1 MAESAK
7 PMVEE
12 DIWEFL
18 DTEDMFELDPT
29 SVTTEHNVLSFIDGT
44 SDLKVD
50 LDGQFSVVQQHGDL
64 SQDATVNH
72 ILELENTLLK
82 STGLGV
88 LPQSLESLATPEKAH
103 DRQQE
108 LTNGPDFPDLSPDL
122 QDRLVEIYFQNFHP
136 LCPVIDEIEFSSW
149 YGSDRLDDNRGRELL
164 GAINFVAF
172 AHVSDEELGRS
183 SFTSIP
189 EAQRAC
195 FRTTKYMFDKS
206 SQSRPGD
213 VSLVQIALLLSH
225 WSPFDES
232 KEVSTYWVDQAF
244 HHATIANLSESPEEY
259 SRVIW
264 WCCVARTR
272 ALALGLRRP
281 DKVTSFEPGRMIQS
295 EDFGSI
301 AFLARAARM
310 DGKIFEIEAFIA
322 LCKLSDLMYRILL
335 LRKNSG
341 KLSDWR
347 AENPWLSICKDELN
361 YVVSVDKDLRDWE
374 SSHRGL
380 LAKNNIMAQ
389 TRSQLLTLQI
399 LRIVHLSTLMS
410 LYEPYMRCPIQQRSP
425 AFLLHKA
432 SVERVK
438 ETSFA
443 IGDAVQRLWAV
454 ARVEDLPAWLHREL
468 QLGAMPVLVPMMEV
482 LRKMQSRFEGGDYVA
497 KIIESIARTVDVRVH
512 SWMEEHVISWLPK
525 WLERSPE
532 TLEYQLLARA
542 AQMGTLTTKVGLY
555 LFRDKPFEISLDSL
569 LER

>member
-1 MAESAK
+1 MAESSK
-7 PMVEE
+7 SIVEE
-12 DIWEFL
+12 DIWDFV
-18 DTEDMFELDPT
+18 DTEDIFELDPA
-29 SVTTEHNVLSFIDGT
+29 SVTTEHSVLSFINGT

-50 LDGQFSVVQQHGDL
+50 LDGQFSNAHQHGD
-64 SQDATVNH
+64 SGQDATVNH
-72 ILELENTLLK
+72 MLELENTLLK

-88 LPQSLESLATPEKAH
+88 LPQSLESLVAPEKAH
-103 DRQQE
+103 DGQQE
-108 LTNGPDFPDLSPDL
+108 LTNGPDFPDISPDL

-172 AHVSDEELGRS
+172 AH
-183 SFTSIP
+183 
-189 EAQRAC
+189 RAC
-195 FRTTKYMFDKS
+195 FRTIKYVFDQS

-213 VSLVQIALLLSH
+213 
-225 WSPFDES
+225 
-232 KEVSTYWVDQAF
+232 AF
-244 HHATIANLSESPEEY
+244 HHATIANLSESSEEY

-281 DKVTSFEPGRMIQS
+281 DKVTSLEPGRMIQS

-322 LCKLSDLMYRILL
+322 LCKLSDLMDRILL

-361 YVVSVDKDLRDWE
+361 HVVSVDKDLRNWE

-380 LAKNNIMAQ
+380 LARNNIMAQ

-443 IGDAVQRLWAV
+443 IGDAVQSLWEV
-454 ARVEDLPAWLHREL
+454 ARVEDLPAWLHGEL
-468 QLGAMPVLVPMMEV
+468 QLEVMPVLAPMMEV
-482 LRKMQSRFEGGDYVA
+482 LRKMQSRFEGGGYVA
-497 KIIESIARTVDVRVH
+497 KIIESITRTVDVRVH
-512 SWMEEHVISWLPK
+512 SWEEEHVISWLPK
-525 WLERSPE
+525 WLDRSPE

-542 AQMGTLTTKVGLY
+542 AQMVRSS
-555 LFRDKPFEISLDSL
+555 FADKTIAVEIV
-569 LER
+569 